1 MSDQQPLDLLAPER
15 LERLKAAGASQSE
28 LAVAQRLRSQVIQ
41 AIRLAEEESSIKVRD
56 NMEDAIA
63 RYRDRLEALEL
74 KYLAPP
80 DEGGAGEYFANRR
93 EAWQWLRE
101 NGLEMGESTFYR
113 RIGEPG
119 FPRLLPDKRLSRWEC
134 GEFLRRQMVDGGAT
148 PTGGV
153 YNADELVQRKL
164 VADTEK
170 AEADAGIA
178 RSKRLRLERE
188 TDREWIP
195 RKDAFA
201 LAAALVGRLRDAVLH
216 HLRHR
221 ALSLTQAVR
230 GETERA
236 PELYEA
242 AAAAVAT
249 AFNEVS
255 AQGLDVTLADDPD
268 ESPDD
273 AAAPAATPKDDEDE
287 EDGED
292 GEDGHI

>member
-1 MSDQQPLDLLAPER
+1 MGKPNDLLAPER
-15 LERLKAAGASQSE
+15 IEDLKAAGASAYE
-28 LAVAQRLRSQVIQ
+28 LGTVQRYRSNLIQ
-41 AIRLAEEESSIKVRD
+41 ALRLMEEESSVKARQ
-56 NMEDAIA
+56 NHKDAETA
-63 RYRDRLEALEL
+63 YREILEALEA
-74 KYLAPP
+74 KYARPAE
-80 DEGGAGEYFANRR
+80 EGGAGEYFANRR

-113 RIGEPG
+113 RVNEPG

-249 AFNEVS
+249 AFNEVA

-273 AAAPAATPKDDEDE
+273 AAAPAVPKEDEDE
-287 EDGED
+287 EDAPDED
-292 GEDGHI
+292 

>member
-1 MSDQQPLDLLAPER
+1 MAENSNPQAQDPLALER
-15 LERLKAAGASQSE
+15 LERLKAAGASAYE
-28 LAVAQRLRSQVIQ
+28 LGTAQRYRSNLIQ
-41 AIRLAEEESSIKVRD
+41 ALRLMEEESSVKARQ
-56 NMEDAIA
+56 NHKDAETA
-63 RYRDRLEALEL
+63 YREILEALEA
-74 KYLAPP
+74 KYARPAE
-80 DEGGAGEYFANRR
+80 EGGAGEYFANRR

-255 AQGLDVTLADDPD
+255 AQGLDVTLSDDPD

-273 AAAPAATPKDDEDE
+273 AAAPAAPKDDEDE

-292 GEDGHI
+292 GHI